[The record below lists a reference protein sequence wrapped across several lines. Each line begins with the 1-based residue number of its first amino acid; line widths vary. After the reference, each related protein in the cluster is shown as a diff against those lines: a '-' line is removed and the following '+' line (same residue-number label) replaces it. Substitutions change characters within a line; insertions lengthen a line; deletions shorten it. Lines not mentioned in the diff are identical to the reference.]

1 MTVVSVSNKTQ
12 LLSALKT
19 VKAGDTVQLAAGDYG
34 SISLDGMS
42 SATRYLKYTGEVKI
56 VSADATNQ
64 AVIDDLNLRWVSNLT
79 FENITFDYDKTVS
92 TDGIP
97 MFLSNASN
105 VTFRGDTFIG
115 EISGTGYGMGSG
127 FKVSLGSDIVLENST
142 ITGFRNG
149 IETYGTDGITVRG
162 NVISNISYDGMINS
176 NVQGLTI
183 RNNTIAMNSD
193 PAGDKHRDVI
203 QVWNQH
209 ERAPASDI
217 TIDGN
222 RLTATDSTTH
232 GIYMGNS
239 DAQNTGLLS
248 EYYSNVAITNNIIMT
263 GQKLGIAV
271 GETNGLTISGN
282 TMIQNA
288 AQGDDPRGIT
298 IPIIH
303 VEQDARNV
311 GITDNILNGAPLATD
326 SNWQTLLGA
335 GTAWTVSGNKVVALN
350 WNVGD
355 PIGDP
360 WAGVPGNGQADEFR
374 FKGTSVTADRTDLVG
389 DLLFGE
395 GDTIVL
401 INYEASTF
409 KGVWQGNPLD
419 VNSTGTY
426 VKINSVTDLQEL
438 VASSPKLSASVV
450 GDDLTIHIDQSRG
463 DQHIVIDGLGTA
475 YLNTYDPTLF

>member
-1 MTVVSVSNKTQ
+1 VSVSSKTQ

-19 VKAGDTVQLAAGDYG
+19 VKAGDTVQLAPGDYG
-34 SISLDGMS
+34 AISLDGMS
-42 SATRYLKYTGEVKI
+42 SATKYLKYTGEVKI
-56 VSADATNQ
+56 VSADIANQ

-79 FENITFDYDKTVS
+79 FENIKFDYDRVVS
-92 TDGIP
+92 PDGIP

-105 VTFRGDTFIG
+105 ITFRGDTFIG
-115 EISGTGYGMGSG
+115 ETSSTGYGMGSG
-127 FKVSLGSDIVLENST
+127 FKVSLGSNILLENST

-162 NVISNISYDGMINS
+162 NVISDIAYDGMINS

-183 RNNTIAMNSD
+183 LNNTIAMRSD
-193 PAGDKHRDVI
+193 PAGDQHRDGI

-209 ERAPASDI
+209 ERAPASNI
-217 TIDGN
+217 TISGN
-222 RLTATDSTTH
+222 TITSTDSTTH

-239 DAQNTGLLS
+239 DAQKTGLLA
-248 EYYSNVAITNNIIMT
+248 EYYSNVTITNNIIMT
-263 GQKLGIAV
+263 GQKLGIAI

-282 TMIQNA
+282 TLIQNGA
-288 AQGDDPRGIT
+288 LDDNPKAIT

-311 GITDNILNGAPLATD
+311 NITNNIVNGAPLVTE
-326 SNWQTLLGA
+326 SNWQAVTGA
-335 GTAWTVSGNKVVALN
+335 GTAWTISGNKVVALN

-360 WAGVPGNGQADEFR
+360 WAGVPGNGLANEFR
-374 FKGTSVTADRTDLVG
+374 FKGTSVTADRTDLVT
-389 DLLFGE
+389 DLLFSE

-401 INYEASTF
+401 INYEANTF

-438 VASSPKLSASVV
+438 VATSTKLTASVI
-450 GDDLTIHIDQSRG
+450 GDDLTIHIDQTNG
-463 DQHIVIDGLGTA
+463 DQHIVIDGLGTL
-475 YLNTYDPTLF
+475 YQSTYDATLF